1 MTTAT
6 ISAAADPI
14 LAIDLGKYKRVACL
28 NHSAQDH
35 RFHSFP
41 TSRQAIGRLLHQ
53 HRPAGVRHGGVSGAW
68 GRGAPQS
75 PGWQRPGGRP
85 LDRCWAPPSCGRR
98 RDELLPRHS
107 FAKSQSGSRARCFTR
122 RRQRSPFGVRL
133 LTLEAI

>member
-28 NHSAQDH
+28 YHSAQDH
-35 RFHSFP
+35 RFQSFP
-41 TSRQAIGRLLHQ
+41 TSRQAIGRLLQQ

-85 LDRCWAPPSCGRR
+85 LDRCWAPPACGRATKER
-98 RDELLPRHS
+98 PAAVVRAVPRQPCAMLHEEEKHS
-107 FAKSQSGSRARCFTR
+107 PS
-122 RRQRSPFGVRL
+122 GVRL
-133 LTLEAI
+133 LTAEAI